1 MKRYVVLGSLSLLLG
16 GCSVISELSAF
27 TKCEFRFH
35 SVQEP
40 VICGVDVSQK
50 RSLSDFSFLEGQAM
64 ASQILNKSFPF
75 DITINVE
82 VRNPGTTLAAV
93 NSIQWI
99 AFLDELQVAQGT
111 VEHRVEVPPSGGL
124 NMIPVRIHTDLIDYL
139 EGDNPRAMLNFAL
152 NMINASDQ
160 GSQVTMKIKPSIM
173 IGSRSVQYPDY
184 FVITKDF
191 KSGN

>member
-1 MKRYVVLGSLSLLLG
+1 MKKYVLLVSLSLLLS
-16 GCSVISELSAF
+16 GCSIISELTAF
-27 TKCEFRFH
+27 RKCEFRFH

-40 VICGVDVSQK
+40 VICGVDLSQK
-50 RSLSDFSFLEGQAM
+50 RSWSDFSFLEGQAIV
-64 ASQILNKSFPF
+64 SQLLKKSFPF

-82 VRNPGTTLAAV
+82 VRNPGTTMAAV

-124 NMIPVRIHTDLIDYL
+124 NMLPVRIHTDLIDYL
-139 EGDNPRAMLNFAL
+139 EGDNPWAMLNFAL

-160 GSQVTMKIKPSIM
+160 DSQVTMKIKPSIM
-173 IGSRSVQYPDY
+173 IGSRNIQYPDY
-184 FVITKDF
+184 FIITKDF
-191 KSGN
+191 KSGD